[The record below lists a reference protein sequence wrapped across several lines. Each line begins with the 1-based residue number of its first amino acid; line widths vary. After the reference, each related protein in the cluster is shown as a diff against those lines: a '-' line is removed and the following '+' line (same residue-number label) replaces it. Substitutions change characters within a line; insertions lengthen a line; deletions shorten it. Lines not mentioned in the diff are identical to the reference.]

1 MQGEPKDQRV
11 GLSPKE
17 DTVRLR
23 SALCTRYV
31 LVIAALVAFAAP
43 PGQAAEFDARLQ
55 APQLM
60 SPAQIKQGFADRLN
74 RSDGL
79 RTVERL
85 RDENAATQ
93 WLDLKWQL
101 NRLAQAGQ
109 ALPDLS
115 EFGLERE
122 GAAYT
127 VDVAQHPRWELWDV
141 KLSLLEDPAIFEVH
155 AQRLRERGFSEDSLA
170 RLKEYV
176 TRNPLAR
183 TTLRA
188 EQSLVQSIRSQRAKS
203 PQLKQS
209 LDVSR
214 AAAYVYQLERARER
228 ARGQWVAAALEQ
240 LDAQSQRVLAS
251 FYQELGGSITFWPEA
266 QFDRGV
272 AAAAQSI
279 VSGSYEQHLL
289 QKEQELRQ

>member
-60 SPAQIKQGFADRLN
+60 SPAQIKQGFADRLS

-93 WLDLKWQL
+93 WLDLKWQ
-101 NRLAQAGQ
+101 
-109 ALPDLS
+109 
-115 EFGLERE
+115 
-122 GAAYT
+122 
-127 VDVAQHPRWELWDV
+127 
-141 KLSLLEDPAIFEVH
+141 
-155 AQRLRERGFSEDSLA
+155 
-170 RLKEYV
+170 
-176 TRNPLAR
+176 
-183 TTLRA
+183 
-188 EQSLVQSIRSQRAKS
+188 
-203 PQLKQS
+203 
-209 LDVSR
+209 
-214 AAAYVYQLERARER
+214 
-228 ARGQWVAAALEQ
+228 
-240 LDAQSQRVLAS
+240 
-251 FYQELGGSITFWPEA
+251 
-266 QFDRGV
+266 
-272 AAAAQSI
+272 
-279 VSGSYEQHLL
+279 
-289 QKEQELRQ
+289 